1 MSPASSVSSKV
12 SESEI
17 KAGSRRSSR
26 GKGEKSGSIHVEWC
40 FSASSEGRFIF
51 VFHLQDASLVGEEEQ
66 RG

>member
-26 GKGEKSGSIHVEWC
+26 GKGEKSSSVEWC
-40 FSASSEGRFIF
+40 FSVSSEGRFIF

>member
-26 GKGEKSGSIHVEWC
+26 GKGEKSGSVEWC
-40 FSASSEGRFIF
+40 FSASSEGRFTCVF
-51 VFHLQDASLVGEEEQ
+51 VLQDASLVGEEEQ
-66 RG
+66 RD